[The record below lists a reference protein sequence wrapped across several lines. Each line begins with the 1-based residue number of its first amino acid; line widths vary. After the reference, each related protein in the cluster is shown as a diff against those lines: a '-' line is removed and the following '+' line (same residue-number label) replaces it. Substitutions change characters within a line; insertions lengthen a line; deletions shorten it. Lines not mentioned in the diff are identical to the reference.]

1 MARFHIA
8 EARNGAEI
16 AMVADLFDAYAAS
29 LPIDLTYQGFA
40 SERATLPGH
49 YVPPGGAL
57 LLARDAQG
65 VGIGCIAL
73 RASGAGRGEIKRLYV
88 VPAGRGMGLG
98 KALLAAVTR
107 AAAGLGHHALC
118 LDTLPFMAE
127 AQALYLAAGFRPIAP
142 YYDSPVPGTV
152 FLGKVLP

>member
-1 MARFHIA
+1 MAGFDIA
-8 EARNGAEI
+8 EARNGADV

-29 LPIDLTYQGFA
+29 LPIDLSYQGFA
-40 SERATLPGH
+40 AERASLPGQ
-49 YVPPGGAL
+49 YAPPGGAL
-57 LLARDAQG
+57 LLARDARKA
-65 VGIGCIAL
+65 GIGCIAL

-88 VPAGRGMGLG
+88 APAARGMGLG

-107 AAAGLGHHALC
+107 AAAGLGHRALC

-152 FLGKVLP
+152 FLGKVLA